1 MSDDP
6 TTGLRD
12 RMGAALTS
20 SMKAR
25 DREAVAAL
33 RSALARVSNAEAVH
47 VDSVPRAGA
56 IEQARVGAGAAD
68 APRRELTEDD
78 VRGIV
83 EAEVAENDHAAQH
96 FTDIGRPDDA
106 ARVARAGGRPERAPR
121 LTWVQGG
128 AARCGGRRAD
138 GDDR

>member
-1 MSDDP
+1 MSGDP
-6 TTGLRD
+6 GTGLRE
-12 RMGAALTS
+12 RMSVALTA

-25 DREAVAAL
+25 DRVAVAAL
-33 RSALARVSNAEAVH
+33 RSALARVANAEAMPVET
-47 VDSVPRAGA
+47 VPRAGA

-83 EAEVAENDHAAQH
+83 EAEVAEHDHAAQH

-106 ARVARAGGRPERAPR
+106 ARVAA
-121 LTWVQGG
+121 Q
-128 AARCGGRRAD
+128 AD
-138 GDDR
+138 VLRELLA

>member
-1 MSDDP
+1 MSDEP

-33 RSALARVSNAEAVH
+33 RSALARVSNAEAVD

-56 IEQARVGAGAAD
+56 IEQARVGPGAAD

-83 EAEVAENDHAAQH
+83 EAEVAEHDHAARH
-96 FTDIGRPDDA
+96 FTDIGRPDEA
-106 ARVARAGGRPERAPR
+106 ARVAAQAEVLRGLLA
-121 LTWVQGG
+121 
-128 AARCGGRRAD
+128 
-138 GDDR
+138 

>member
-6 TTGLRD
+6 TTGLRG

-83 EAEVAENDHAAQH
+83 EAEVAEHDHAAQH

-106 ARVARAGGRPERAPR
+106 ARVAA
-121 LTWVQGG
+121 Q
-128 AARCGGRRAD
+128 AD
-138 GDDR
+138 VLRELLA

>member
-33 RSALARVSNAEAVH
+33 RSALARVSNAEAVD

-83 EAEVAENDHAAQH
+83 EAEVAEHDHAAQH
-96 FTDIGRPDDA
+96 FTDIGRPDVA
-106 ARVARAGGRPERAPR
+106 ARVAAQAEVLRELLA
-121 LTWVQGG
+121 
-128 AARCGGRRAD
+128 
-138 GDDR
+138 